1 MKNFK
6 SVKMLKDKNARS
18 KRKMISI
25 LLLLV
30 LIVSVV
36 TFAAFLNNSS
46 QQTKQID
53 STQNLG
59 TVVDNDEQ
67 DSSQNAT
74 AARARNAI
82 AAVDNDEIKFTSD
95 GTPFLINPNRLRGG
109 GPPKDG
115 MPSIDDPKFI
125 SVEDADKWLSDDE
138 FGLAI
143 IHKGVKRFYSFQ
155 VLVWHEIVN
164 DVIAGDPLLVT
175 YCPLCGSGI
184 VFERTIDGEEVE
196 FGTSGKLFNS
206 NLVMYDRKTDTYWTQ
221 IGGRAIIGTLT
232 GKELKQFPADV
243 TTWGEWKKVHPDS
256 EVLSRD
262 TGSRRQYGTEPY
274 GNYYESRRLIS
285 PVEDSDDSLHPKA
298 VVFGIKVNGSFKAY
312 TEFDVKAAKV
322 IEDTVNGVNIKIE
335 RDDAGIVTFTNLET
349 NERIPHDREF
359 WFAWFAFHT
368 ETKLYTLLE

>member
-6 SVKMLKDKNARS
+6 SIKMVKDKNAGT
-18 KRKMISI
+18 KRKMIAI
-25 LLLLV
+25 LLLLGF
-30 LIVSVV
+30 IVSVV
-36 TFAAFLNNSS
+36 TFTTFLNNSS
-46 QQTKQID
+46 QQNKQ
-53 STQNLG
+53 
-59 TVVDNDEQ
+59 Q
-67 DSSQNAT
+67 DSSQNTIAPQHAL
-74 AARARNAI
+74 AARAQDAI

-95 GTPFLINPNRLRGG
+95 GTPYLINPKRLRGG

-115 MPSIDDPKFI
+115 IPSIDNPKFI
-125 SVEDADKWLSDDE
+125 SVEDADKWLNDDE
-138 FGLAI
+138 FGLVI

-164 DVIAGDPLLVT
+164 DNIAGDPLLVT

-206 NLVMYDRKTDTYWTQ
+206 NLVMYDRKTDTYWSQ
-221 IGGRAIIGTLT
+221 IGGRAIIGPLT
-232 GKELKQFPADV
+232 GMELKQFPADV

-256 EVLSRD
+256 EVLSRE
-262 TGSRRQYGTEPY
+262 TGSRRRYGTDPY
-274 GNYYESRRLIS
+274 GDYYESRRLIS
-285 PVEDSDDSLHPKA
+285 SVEDSDDSLHPKA
-298 VVFGIKVNGSFKAY
+298 VVFGIEVNGSFKAY

-322 IEDTVNGVNIKIE
+322 IEDTVNGVNVKIE
-335 RDDAGIVTFTNLET
+335 RDEAGIVTFTNLET
-349 NERIPHDREF
+349 NKRIPHDREF